1 MEYCAGDAQYSN
13 APLLQHSIA
22 IIMTSRSQSKVG
34 SSTKRLRIS
43 RRRFLGALLVG
54 TPAIALA
61 DSLWIE
67 PNWLRVRR
75 LNLANGTPTTRFV
88 FFTDLHH
95 KGDRGLLDSM
105 VRKINA
111 LSPEFVCFGGD
122 LVEEKEHVADAL
134 KGLQQIKAPIYGVPG
149 NHDYWG
155 HADFDEIDRGLMAT
169 GGRWL
174 QDEVLDV
181 ANGKVQIAGATC
193 MNPAR
198 FKLRDDARHIALI
211 HYPLWVEKLGGYKF
225 DVVLAGHSHGGQVR
239 LPFIGPVITP
249 SNVGRYDLG
258 LFETPA
264 GPLYVGSGIGWF
276 YLNVRF
282 LCRPEITVIE
292 M

>member
-1 MEYCAGDAQYSN
+1 
-13 APLLQHSIA
+13 
-22 IIMTSRSQSKVG
+22 MTSLSQSKAG
-34 SSTKRLRIS
+34 SRSRRFGVT
-43 RRRFLGALLVG
+43 RRRFLRALLYG
-54 TPAIALA
+54 TPALALA

-67 PNWLRVRR
+67 PNWLATRR
-75 LNLANGTPTTRFV
+75 LNLATGTPQQRFV

-95 KGDRGLLDSM
+95 KGDRKRLDSM

-122 LVEEKEHVADAL
+122 LVEEKEHVADAIE
-134 KGLQQIKAPIYGVPG
+134 GLQQIKAPIYGVPG
-149 NHDYWG
+149 NHDYWS
-155 HADFDEIDRGLMAT
+155 HADFDEIDRGLKET

-174 QDEVLDV
+174 MDEVLDV

-193 MNPAR
+193 MKPPR
-198 FKLRDDARHIALI
+198 FSLRDDARHIALI
-211 HYPLWVEKLGGYKF
+211 HYPLWVEKLRDYKF
-225 DVVLAGHSHGGQVR
+225 DAILAGHSHGGQVR

-258 LFETPA
+258 LFQTPS

-292 M
+292 I